1 MLNQI
6 LNNIESGRY
15 SKTFKKARLIHNDI
29 FTTNRKKKPNL
40 KFVHYT
46 LYNITLYNG
55 PLVQSV

>member
-1 MLNQI
+1 M
-6 LNNIESGRY
+6 
-15 SKTFKKARLIHNDI
+15 IHNDI

-46 LYNITLYNG
+46 LYNTTLYNTTLYNTTLYNITLYNG